1 MADESGVLRGLHL
14 RNPKTQGKLIRPL
27 IKART
32 TTCCRLTQPPVCCSG
47 DCQADGFKGSMEF
60 LAQRDVMMIQGGADF
75 GRPATGT
82 DDAGQ

>member
-1 MADESGVLRGLHL
+1 MGVEYDG
-14 RNPKTQGKLIRPL
+14 
-27 IKART
+27 
-32 TTCCRLTQPPVCCSG
+32 SG

-82 DDAGQ
+82 DDAGQYGLDDFLA